1 MSDSLRPLDCSPL
14 GSSVHGDSPGQNTG
28 VGCRAFLQGIFLT
41 QELNL
46 SHLILLHWQVGYLKL
61 GPPGKLISS
70 FKKNYDFSYSVETT
84 VLDKQTAFIL

>member
-46 SHLILLHWQVGYLKL
+46 SHLILLHWQMSYLKL

-70 FKKNYDFSYSVETT
+70 FKKTMISAT
-84 VLDKQTAFIL
+84 V